1 MKTAPNE
8 ESTESAPVLAA
19 KALDKELN
27 GASSAT
33 AIGRDQVNDLTS
45 IVKKKKKA
53 SEDIGLE
60 DAMNGKGNGKRKATE
75 EHVEGSPGDKKLK
88 LES

>member
-8 ESTESAPVLAA
+8 EPTGSAPELAA
-19 KALDKELN
+19 RALDKELN
-27 GASSAT
+27 GAGASAPLASSSA
-33 AIGRDQVNDLTS
+33 QVNDLTS

-53 SEDIGLE
+53 PDV
-60 DAMNGKGNGKRKATE
+60 NGQTSMTNGTGSAKRKADE
-75 EHVEGSPGDKKLK
+75 ELVEGDKKLK